1 MKAAFTI
8 IALGCIAATWA
19 TAAPAA
25 DPAASD
31 QGVFKDP
38 LDTAALMRT
47 HVADRP
53 LEATA
58 RAGKRIVV
66 VGLRGMI
73 VTSDDEGQTWKQSKV
88 PVQSDLLAVQFP
100 TDTDGWA
107 VGHDGVVLHTADAG
121 ATWDKQIDG
130 RAEEDLF
137 KNFYAQPGVVDAK
150 LLPDI
155 KTTIESNFRSGP
167 SLPFL
172 DVWFED
178 AQRGYAVGSYGMF
191 MATVDGGKS
200 WEPWLHRIDNLQGL
214 NLNAVRGIAGDVF
227 IAGEQGLVYKLD
239 RAKGYF
245 KKTATG
251 YAGSFF
257 GIAGGPAGDSMLA
270 YGLRGVVFRSTDR
283 GATWKQLPN
292 PSDSTIT
299 AGVFT
304 VDPPGFALANEVG
317 EIFTTGMAAAGYERV
332 AVDKPMPLTAILSL
346 DRANLLIVG
355 QDGVRR
361 LPAVAATGVK
371 RADTVSR

>member
-1 MKAAFTI
+1 LKAALSIFG
-8 IALGCIAATWA
+8 LGCLAAA
-19 TAAPAA
+19 LAAPALAA
-25 DPAASD
+25 DAPAPD

-38 LDTAALMRT
+38 LDTPALMRT
-47 HVADRP
+47 RAAERP
-53 LEATA
+53 LLAVA
-58 RAGKRIVV
+58 RAGKRLVA

-73 VTSDDEGQTWKQSKV
+73 ITSEDEGKTWTQSKV

-121 ATWDKQIDG
+121 VTWDKQIDG
-130 RAEEDLF
+130 RIEEGVF
-137 KNFYAQPGVVDAK
+137 KNFYAQPDVVDAK
-150 LLPDI
+150 ALGDI

-172 DVWFED
+172 DVYFED
-178 AQRGYAVGSYGMF
+178 TQRGYAVGSYGMF
-191 MATVDGGKS
+191 MGTVDGGKT

-214 NLNAVRGIAGDVF
+214 NLNAVHGIAGDVY
-227 IAGEQGLVYKLD
+227 IAGEQGLIYKLD

-245 KKTATG
+245 KKSATG

-257 GIAGGPAGDSMLA
+257 GVIGGPAGDSLLA

-299 AGVFT
+299 AGIFT
-304 VDPPGFALANEVG
+304 ADPPGFALATEVG
-317 EIFTTGMAAAGYERV
+317 EVFTTGMSATGYERV
-332 AVDKPMPLTAILSL
+332 ALDKPMPLTAILPL
-346 DRANLLIVG
+346 DRANLVIAG
-355 QDGVRR
+355 QEGVRR
-361 LPAVAATGVK
+361 LPVTAASGAK